1 MSCYITYNNKNYT
14 EKDFKEYLKSVLA
27 EKQNTSTET
36 KTRMGISYVEEDLKS
51 KSTGAKMLAATNG
64 KTIKINPNISVDEFF
79 EYFLGNVEGKY
90 SAQKKEVLA
99 RISKLG
105 YPESVLREMLNTE
118 DKIKDFLVLHE
129 QDHINNDDAKVYWA
143 QGKEDLMT
151 PDKIDIEV
159 RATLEAL
166 NIIRDG
172 VEVKPPVIKPIVK
185 SEFTHN
191 GITIPTDFPL
201 GLQQTQALKQIID
214 YIEDPSK
221 YPFYTLQGYAGTG
234 KTTVIGYVQRYYE
247 KKGGNEVFRYI
258 APTHAATAQLA
269 VTTSKLG
276 NTNLPATVRATAFM
290 GKDFKGNPKPSLS
303 RKMSVSDYQIGIYII
318 DEASMLAQKDLDI
331 LVAAVKAQ
339 DGVVIFM
346 GDNKQIPEVDARN
359 PSKKEMNSAFQTDN
373 TLTLDTVYRQSESDL
388 LDTLT
393 EIRDRNF
400 FEPTISITN
409 EDGSLQVLNKKDYA
423 TSIVKD
429 FKEDLEGSVYIAYTN
444 AAVTAF
450 NASMKEQ
457 LNGEK
462 EPVVGEKIVGYAGNN
477 DKKIEDRDMANSVSY
492 TISEIKRKD
501 PEGSRFTIMATS
513 SLLQTLVDRGI
524 DISNTAIANYVQLS
538 AQDSFTFNG
547 VTQEHMDN
555 TNKELSAS
563 LEPLYKQYIEAIA
576 LPNSAYKWQHIE
588 DIKANVDKIVGRRNQ
603 FGNEYLYDPM
613 SNKIVLKSSVEPSK
627 ISPAQRDV
635 FKMSKGVDYGY
646 AITAHKAQGMT
657 VNNAY
662 VDVENISN
670 SGSNT
675 PITIK
680 GEQVNTEK
688 NALYYVAMSRAKN
701 KVVLKDN
708 AVQRSSETQTEQKEV
723 VPTSAPKQPTVFTPE
738 MIRARVKNSFD
749 ANGYM
754 DIKETSRGD
763 KVILG
768 AITKYIMATKGIVTN
783 NQIIEAS
790 KTFKLKDEVTI
801 ETVKEGVL
809 RIKIKESLL
818 EGDGDAGLFGGLDM
832 SRLTSSGESMANNI
846 FKVKEGVSEVF
857 KDNESLAFIGT
868 EQQYSQYLDTI
879 FPNSKIKDILYHG
892 TDKSFTN
899 FNIPKQREDKFP
911 GIYLSSDKEESKFY
925 SEEQSNIIK
934 DRIRSQSPDFLYKLP
949 DFLLN
954 TYFNLKIKSKLINI
968 KPRIIPVLINTDKL
982 QIIEVGEESVS
993 FNNNPNKENQDKLFD
1008 KLRSFSNN
1016 INTVVYNNY
1025 LDSTIISK
1033 VVSVRDPNQIHILGS
1048 KQDIEGFKDFVS
1060 KNKSL
1065 NNIEQA
1071 FKCK

>member
-14 EKDFKEYLKSVLA
+14 EKDFKEYLKSILA
-27 EKQNTSTET
+27 EKQTNSKLKEFDAEDPSVNGMHPNNLIVSGSDIVEKVEGALYAEFATNKEAQDYYNRKIVPKQTINGVKEKPISLNNTFKENLNKISVKSLTVAADSYKYHTFTGGDNALSNTDFKTLVEIFKQNTPAYILNYEMLHAGSKYKEANRTGGKFLVDTINRLIYPIQGDTLGTPFENIRDVQNYSFRNLVKAVPRQEEKTSNSILQTVSQLTQSPQSET
-36 KTRMGISYVEEDLKS
+36 KTRMGVSYVEEDLKS
-51 KSTGAKMLAATNG
+51 KTTGAKMLAATNG
-64 KTIKINPNISVDEFF
+64 KTIRINPNVSVEEFF
-79 EYFLGNVEGKY
+79 EYFLGNVEGET

-99 RISKLG
+99 RIADMG
-105 YPESVLREMLNTE
+105 YPEATLREMLNTE

-129 QDHINNDDAKVYWA
+129 QDHINNGDAKVYFA
-143 QGKEDLMT
+143 QGKDLMT

-172 VEVKPPVIKPIVK
+172 VEVKPPTPKPVVK

-191 GITIPTDFPL
+191 GVTIPTDFPL

-247 KKGGNEVFRYI
+247 KKGGNEIFKYV

-276 NTNLPATVRATAFM
+276 NTSLPATVRATAFM

-303 RKMSVSDYQIGIYII
+303 RKMGVSDYQTGIYIV

-359 PSKKEMNSAFQTDN
+359 PSKKEMNSAFQTEN

-400 FEPTISITN
+400 FEPTISINN
-409 EDGSLQVLNKKDYA
+409 EDGSLQVLNKKAYA

-477 DKKIEDRDMANSVSY
+477 DKKIEDRDVANSVSY
-492 TISEIKRKD
+492 TISEINRVH
-501 PEGSRFTIMATS
+501 PEGSRFTINATS
-513 SLLQTLVDRGI
+513 SLLQTLVDRGVQ
-524 DISNTAIANYVQLS
+524 ISNTAIANYVQLS

-555 TNKELSAS
+555 TNKELSVA
-563 LEPLYKQYIEAIA
+563 LEPLYKQYVAATA
-576 LPNSAYKWQHIE
+576 LPNTAYKWQHIE
-588 DIKANVDKIVGRRNQ
+588 EIKENVDKIVGKRNQ
-603 FGNEYLYDPM
+603 FGNEYLYDPV
-613 SNKIVLKSSVEPSK
+613 SNRIVLKSSVEPSK

-635 FKMSKGVDYGY
+635 FKMGKGIDYGY

-701 KVVLKDN
+701 KVVLRDS
-708 AVQRSSETQTEQKEV
+708 AVQRSSETQTEQKTV
-723 VPTSAPKQPTVFTPE
+723 APTPAPKQPTVFTPE
-738 MIRARVKNSFD
+738 MIRARVKSSFD

-768 AITKYIMATKGIVTN
+768 AITKYIMATKGIITN
-783 NQIIEAS
+783 NQILEAN
-790 KTFKLKDEVTI
+790 KTFKLKEEVTI
-801 ETVKEGVL
+801 ETIKEGVL
-809 RIKIKESLL
+809 RIKIKENLL
-818 EGDGDAGLFGGLDM
+818 EGDGDVGLFGGLDM
-832 SRLTSSGESMANNI
+832 SKLTSSGESMANN
-846 FKVKEGVSEVF
+846 V
-857 KDNESLAFIGT
+857 
-868 EQQYSQYLDTI
+868 
-879 FPNSKIKDILYHG
+879 
-892 TDKSFTN
+892 
-899 FNIPKQREDKFP
+899 
-911 GIYLSSDKEESKFY
+911 LS
-925 SEEQSNIIK
+925 
-934 DRIRSQSPDFLYKLP
+934 
-949 DFLLN
+949 
-954 TYFNLKIKSKLINI
+954 
-968 KPRIIPVLINTDKL
+968 
-982 QIIEVGEESVS
+982 
-993 FNNNPNKENQDKLFD
+993 
-1008 KLRSFSNN
+1008 
-1016 INTVVYNNY
+1016 
-1025 LDSTIISK
+1025 
-1033 VVSVRDPNQIHILGS
+1033 
-1048 KQDIEGFKDFVS
+1048 
-1060 KNKSL
+1060 
-1065 NNIEQA
+1065 NIEQA

>member
-14 EKDFKEYLKSVLA
+14 EKDFKEYLKSVLV
-27 EKQNTSTET
+27 EKQTVSKPELVLSGRQILRKEDGSTYEEFATEEEAKVYFDREVLGIKDNT

-79 EYFLGNVEGKY
+79 EYFLGNVEGET

-99 RISKLG
+99 RIAEMG
-105 YPESVLREMLNTE
+105 YPEATLREMLNTE

-129 QDHINNDDAKVYWA
+129 QDHISNGDAKVYWA
-143 QGKEDLMT
+143 QGKNLMT
-151 PDKIDIEV
+151 PDKIDMEV
-159 RATLEAL
+159 RATIDAL
-166 NIIRDG
+166 GYMQDLA
-172 VEVKPPVIKPIVK
+172 EEKKETPTPKPVVK

-214 YIEDPSK
+214 YIEEPSK

-247 KKGGNEVFRYI
+247 KKGGSEVFKYI

-276 NTNLPATVRATAFM
+276 NTSLPATVRATAFM

-303 RKMSVSDYQIGIYII
+303 RKMGVSDYQTGIYII

-359 PSKKEMNSAFQTDN
+359 PSKKEMNSAFQTEN

-409 EDGSLQVLNKKDYA
+409 EDGSLQVLSKKAYA

-477 DKKIEDRDMANSVSY
+477 DKKIEDRDVANSVSY
-492 TISEIKRKD
+492 TISEINRVN

-513 SLLQTLVDRGI
+513 SLLQTLVERGI
-524 DISNTAIANYVQLS
+524 QISNTAIANYVQLS
-538 AQDSFTFNG
+538 TQDSFTFNG

-563 LEPLYKQYIEAIA
+563 LEPLYKQYMEAIA
-576 LPNSAYKWQHIE
+576 LPNTAYKWQYIE
-588 DIKANVDKIVGRRNQ
+588 EIKENVGKIVGKRNQ

-635 FKMSKGVDYGY
+635 FKMGKGIDYGY

-723 VPTSAPKQPTVFTPE
+723 APTPAPKQPTVFTPE
-738 MIRARVKNSFD
+738 MIRARVKSSFD
-749 ANGYM
+749 TNGYM

-768 AITKYIMATKGIVTN
+768 AITRYIMATKGIVTN
-783 NQIIEAS
+783 NQILEAN

-818 EGDGDAGLFGGLDM
+818 EGDGDAGLFGGLNM
-832 SRLTSSGESMANNI
+832 SKLTSSGESMAN
-846 FKVKEGVSEVF
+846 
-857 KDNESLAFIGT
+857 DA
-868 EQQYSQYLDTI
+868 
-879 FPNSKIKDILYHG
+879 
-892 TDKSFTN
+892 
-899 FNIPKQREDKFP
+899 
-911 GIYLSSDKEESKFY
+911 LS
-925 SEEQSNIIK
+925 N
-934 DRIRSQSPDFLYKLP
+934 
-949 DFLLN
+949 
-954 TYFNLKIKSKLINI
+954 
-968 KPRIIPVLINTDKL
+968 V
-982 QIIEVGEESVS
+982 
-993 FNNNPNKENQDKLFD
+993 
-1008 KLRSFSNN
+1008 
-1016 INTVVYNNY
+1016 
-1025 LDSTIISK
+1025 
-1033 VVSVRDPNQIHILGS
+1033 
-1048 KQDIEGFKDFVS
+1048 
-1060 KNKSL
+1060 
-1065 NNIEQA
+1065 EQA